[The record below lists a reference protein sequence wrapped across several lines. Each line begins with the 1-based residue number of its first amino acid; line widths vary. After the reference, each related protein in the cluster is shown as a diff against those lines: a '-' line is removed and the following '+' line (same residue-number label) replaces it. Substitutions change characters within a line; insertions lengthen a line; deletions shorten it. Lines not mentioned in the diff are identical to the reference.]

1 MDRDQ
6 DRHRARGAVVV
17 VVVGWEMCFSRD
29 GGDAVSFSCFL
40 LSFFLLLES
49 PFCVRVY
56 ISRHASRRHGGSLT
70 NYAVEVTKFSFLVEV
85 ESSDDVNL
93 DPVEHVAFMWVTED
107 EARNKKCGDVEFKY
121 TMPRQMQVVLKAFE
135 MKKQEGQS
143 AEKV

>member
-29 GGDAVSFSCFL
+29 GGDAVSFSCF
-40 LSFFLLLES
+40 FLLLLEF
-49 PFCVRVY
+49 PFRIRVY
-56 ISRHASRRHGGSLT
+56 ISRHASRRHRGSLT

-85 ESSDDVNL
+85 ESSDDVKL

>member
-1 MDRDQ
+1 M
-6 DRHRARGAVVV
+6 
-17 VVVGWEMCFSRD
+17 
-29 GGDAVSFSCFL
+29 
-40 LSFFLLLES
+40 
-49 PFCVRVY
+49 
-56 ISRHASRRHGGSLT
+56 
-70 NYAVEVTKFSFLVEV
+70 TKFSFLVEV
-85 ESSDDVNL
+85 ESSDDVKL